1 MSSIAS
7 TSNLRA
13 AGARCFTSES
23 YDDRCWVSCYYNGAR
38 VAAWGETRADALA
51 ALALNIMHSRA
62 ALSPLNVA
70 VAN

>member
-23 YDDRCWVSCYYNGAR
+23 DDDRCWVSCYYNGAR

-51 ALALNIMHSRA
+51 ALALNIMSPRA
-62 ALSPLNVA
+62 SLSPVHFSA
-70 VAN
+70 AK